1 LPDERTVPDAPQPPG
16 KRPGGAGQAAPKTDL
31 RKAVDDAVAI
41 WEVPSSIVNNGE
53 AGQAD
58 SAAEHLIDLHAM
70 LSNLEERLL
79 DAFDQKLAFD
89 AFKERQIDRLHAEVQ
104 GYKADLFLKA
114 ARPLIAA
121 MIKLHA
127 DTGRLISGIS
137 REDPTKLTVERIVG
151 IFAAF
156 RDEITD
162 LLAAQ
167 GVEAFHAAVDDHRF
181 DARRQSSVGMVE
193 TSNPEL
199 VGRIAEIVQPGFEQ
213 GSTMLSKEKV
223 KIYSTVR
230 SDSREPQPSP
240 VTVERNI

>member
-1 LPDERTVPDAPQPPG
+1 
-16 KRPGGAGQAAPKTDL
+16 
-31 RKAVDDAVAI
+31 VDDAVAI

-58 SAAEHLIDLHAM
+58 SEAERLIDLQAM

-89 AFKERQIDRLHAEVQ
+89 AFKEKQIDRLHEEVQ
-104 GYKADLFLKA
+104 GYKADLLLKA

-127 DTGRLISGIS
+127 DAGRLIGGI
-137 REDPTKLTVERIVG
+137 RNEDPTKLTVERIIG
-151 IFAAF
+151 MFAAF
-156 RDEITD
+156 RDEIKD

-167 GVEAFHAAVDDHRF
+167 GVEAFHAAVDDDRF
-181 DARRQSSVGMVE
+181 DARRQSSVGLVG

-223 KIYSTVR
+223 KIYSAVP
-230 SDSREPQPSP
+230 SDSHEPQPSP
-240 VTVERNI
+240 LAIERNI